1 MLLYTGL
8 DVSRTTT
15 SATRTTTTATSI
27 TTTPASATSFERI
40 SSGKCE
46 DLPGYRS
53 ITATAECQ
61 QAAATFNVA
70 PVSYHAIAWSGITPG
85 CYWGGPDDTGAVNRV
100 LLNTASSSLMQDC
113 GRIFWE
119 PLAPS
124 TRGCVCIQ
132 E

>member
-40 SSGKCE
+40 SSGRCE

-53 ITATAECQ
+53 ITASVECQ
-61 QAAATFNVA
+61 QAAAWFNVA
-70 PVSYHAIAWSGITPG
+70 PVSYHGIAWLGITTG
-85 CYWGGPDDTGAVNRV
+85 CNWEGPDSIGAVDRV
-100 LLNTASSSLMQDC
+100 LFNTASSSLVQEC
-113 GRIFWE
+113 GRVYWE
-119 PLAPS
+119 ADAPG